1 MAESPGEN
9 VARRTLNLSVRGE
22 EGRVG
27 SLTVPGLVK
36 RRGRLVCR
44 TDQPFLHLNTQDVME
59 PHSSSLNLTLTT
71 DAPVGQHFKLT
82 VSLES
87 NQLGGNWKAVSTA
100 R

>member
-22 EGRVG
+22 ERGVG

-44 TDQPFLHLNTQDVME
+44 TDQPFLHLNTRDVMD
-59 PHSSSLNLTLTT
+59 PHSSCLNLTLAT
-71 DAPVGQHFKLT
+71 DAKAVPVQHFKLT

-87 NQLGGNWKAVSTA
+87 NQFQWEAVETT